1 MERRLEGRVALVTG
15 ASRGLGRAIALRL
28 AADGARVA
36 VNYARSAAGAE
47 DVVGLIREQGG
58 DAVALRADV
67 TDEAQARGLV
77 EGAAA
82 HFGADVAVI
91 VNKRDGAAAGA
102 DHRAEFVARLPGPTR
117 LLRQG
122 AFPAPPSG
130 AAGDASARRGR
141 GRQHRQ
147 RGRVP
152 GRRAVRDLRGGEG
165 RRDRADQVL
174 GHRARAC
181 LLMREARG

>member
-67 TDEAQARGLV
+67 TDETQARGLV
-77 EGAAA
+77 EGAVA
-82 HFGADVAVI
+82 HFGADVGVI
-91 VNKRDGAAAGA
+91 VNNAT
-102 DHRAEFVARLPGPTR
+102 GP
-117 LLRQG
+117 Q
-122 AFPAPPSG
+122 P
-130 AAGDASARRGR
+130 
-141 GRQHRQ
+141 
-147 RGRVP
+147 
-152 GRRAVRDLRGGEG
+152 E
-165 RRDRADQVL
+165 
-174 GHRARAC
+174 
-181 LLMREARG
+181 